1 MKKEKGCSTCKKGL
15 SGQQIG
21 LFGLSLFILGTSI
34 YGTILFFKNII
45 SLFY

>member
-1 MKKEKGCSTCKKGL
+1 MKQEKSCKSCKKGL

-21 LFGLSLFILGTSI
+21 LFGFSLFILGTSI
-34 YGTILFFKNII
+34 YGIILLFKNII